1 MFKKIK
7 VDTDSK
13 AIEEVL
19 TRGVDSIYPN
29 DDWLRGELKSGRRLR
44 IYTGWDPTTTD
55 VHIGHTAWMWKLR
68 QFQNLGHE
76 IIVLLGTFTGM
87 IGDPTGKSSTRK
99 SLSESEVKSNS
110 KGFEKKVAR
119 IFDSK
124 DNPITVKMNH
134 QWLGKMSFEDVVGL
148 ASNVTVQQM
157 LERDMFVERMK
168 DGKPIGLHE
177 FLYPLMQGYDSVAM
191 DIDLEVGGTDQT
203 FNMLTGRTLLKKL
216 KNKNKGVQTLHL
228 LADASGRKI
237 GKSEGNAINIDL
249 PADELYGKV
258 MTLPDEIIWRC
269 FEMCTPMAMSEIE
282 RLKSSLEDDPRAAK
296 ARLAFEIVRIYNDD
310 ELAKAAEA
318 NFDSVFSRK
327 EAPEKMDSFK
337 LKNDATWIE
346 VLVSSG
352 LCSSKSDARRQ
363 VRQGAV
369 KLDGRVIGDESGVAR
384 EGVLQKGKRHFRK
397 LI

>member
-1 MFKKIK
+1 MFHKKTIN
-7 VDTDSK
+7 TDSK

-19 TRGVDSIYPN
+19 TRGVDSVYPS
-29 DDWLRGELKSGRRLR
+29 DDWLRAELKSGRRLR
-44 IYTGWDPTTTD
+44 LYTGWDPTTTD

-68 QFQNLGHE
+68 AFQDLGHE
-76 IIVLLGTFTGM
+76 VVVLLGTFTGM
-87 IGDPTGKSSTRK
+87 IGDPTGKASARTP
-99 SLSESEVKSNS
+99 LNESEVRSNS

-119 IFDSK
+119 IFDNK
-124 DNPITVKMNH
+124 ENPITVKMNH
-134 QWLGKMSFEDVVGL
+134 QWLGKMTFADVVDL
-148 ASNVTVQQM
+148 ASHMTVQQM
-157 LERDMFVERMK
+157 LERDMFVDRMK

-191 DIDLEVGGTDQT
+191 DVDLEVGGTDQT
-203 FNMLTGRTLLKKL
+203 FNMLAGRTLLKKL
-216 KNKNKGVQTLHL
+216 KNKNKGVLTLHL
-228 LADASGRKI
+228 IADASGRKI

-249 PADELYGKV
+249 PTEELYGKI

-269 FEMCTPMAMSEIE
+269 FEMCTPLSMSEIE
-282 RLKSSLEDDPRAAK
+282 HIKASLEDDPRAAK

-310 ELAKAAEA
+310 ESAKAAELH
-318 NFDSVFSRK
+318 FESVFSRK

-337 LKNDATWIE
+337 LKADTTWVA

-352 LCSSKSDARRQ
+352 LCSSNSDARRQ
-363 VRQGAV
+363 IRQGAV